1 MAQTL
6 PDVSRLKVDTQIMY
20 TKTLTDQI
28 QERYPLV
35 KKMKKSNIKIWT
47 GGSEVQS
54 PITIARNNQ
63 SQVYAKG
70 EQMGSST
77 ETKRSYTKHTLT
89 YMQTPI
95 KYDVEDFTENNGEA
109 VTVETI
115 GAEVEA
121 AQLGQ
126 IYTLSQFGYGIYDGS
141 TVTTPT
147 AKQPMSINAALT
159 YDSTNNRGG
168 VANYGGITRSAQ
180 GDIFSG
186 VAGTSASN
194 TVQTAT
200 GVTYAQWDYMVDS
213 CLKHGAKRGSLLA
226 VCGSALYLKW
236 KALVR
241 AKESGLSAPSD
252 MFKVGF
258 AAFSIDNVDIVLDD
272 NCPANTFYMLDMDSW
287 QWYISAKRNFL
298 VTDFEW
304 QGRQNDGIDE
314 YLSRVL
320 LAHTGLVCSK
330 PRNNYL
336 SLNMS

>member
-1 MAQTL
+1 MAVTL

-20 TKTLTDQI
+20 TKTLVDQI

-47 GGSEVQS
+47 GGSEVQQ
-54 PITIARNNQ
+54 PITIERNNQ
-63 SQVYAKG
+63 TQHYAKG

-77 ETKRSYTKHTLT
+77 ESKRSYAKHTLRYT
-89 YMQTPI
+89 QTPI

-109 VTVETI
+109 VTIETI

-126 IYTLSQFGYGIYDGS
+126 IYTMSQNGYGIFDGS
-141 TVTTPT
+141 NVATPS
-147 AKQPMSINAALT
+147 AKQPLSINAALT
-159 YDSTNNRGG
+159 YDETNSRGG
-168 VANYGGITRSAQ
+168 SGTYGGITRTAQ
-180 GDIFSG
+180 GDFFSG
-186 VAGTSASN
+186 VSGTASSN

-200 GVTYAQWDYMVDS
+200 TASYSQWDFMVDS
-213 CLKHGAKRGSLLA
+213 CLKHGAKRGSLMA

-236 KALVR
+236 KSLVR
-241 AKESGLSAPSD
+241 SKESGLTAASD

-258 AAFSIDNVDIVLDD
+258 AAFSIDGVDIVLDD
-272 NCPANTFYMLDMDSW
+272 NCPASAFYMLDMDSW
-287 QWYISAKRNFL
+287 KWYISSKRNFL

-304 QGRQNDGIDE
+304 QGKQNDGIDE
-314 YLSRVL
+314 WLARVL
-320 LAHTGLVCSK
+320 VSHTGLVCDK
-330 PRNNYL
+330 PRNNYI